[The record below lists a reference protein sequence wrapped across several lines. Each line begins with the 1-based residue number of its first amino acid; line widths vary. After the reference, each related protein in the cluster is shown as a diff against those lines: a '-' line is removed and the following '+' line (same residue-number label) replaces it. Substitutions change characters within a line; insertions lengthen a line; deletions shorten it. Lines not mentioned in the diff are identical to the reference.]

1 MELDFSKIKTELEES
16 KVITGF
22 KYTGISENT
31 IKNYIQKLKQIQKN
45 EGFEDILL
53 YLNSFK
59 NSNSRLAY
67 QTAILGTAKHSPTFL
82 KLITPEVVDLVRE
95 QQIKLIKDENP
106 LSVKQIK
113 NDHEEENWVE
123 WKDLLKL
130 AKNKLE
136 KDGITQDNILIG
148 IYTLIPPSR
157 LDFNNLLIVKNDFKV
172 EDPKQN
178 YIKIK
183 SPTKMVIV
191 LQDYKTSNTYGTNDI
206 PVPAKLAK
214 MISAF
219 IKPETIYLF
228 EKNGNHHLPFK
239 SPETFSRYIKDV
251 FKDLT
256 DKNISVDLLRHFYTT
271 YFRKGDKS
279 LQEKE
284 RVAKIM
290 GHSVATQEEYRRI

>member
-1 MELDFSKIKTELEES
+1 MDFSKIKTELEES

-22 KYTGISENT
+22 KYIGISQTTTN
-31 IKNYIQKLKQIQKN
+31 NYIQKLKKIQAD
-45 EGFEDILL
+45 EGFEDILV

-82 KLITPEVVDLVRE
+82 KLITPEVVDSVRE
-95 QQIKLIKDENP
+95 QQINLIKEENP

-113 NDHEEENWVE
+113 NDHEEENWVD

-130 AKNKLE
+130 AKNKLK
-136 KDGITQDNILIG
+136 KDGINQDNILIA

-178 YIKIK
+178 YLRIRT
-183 SPTKMVIV
+183 PTKMVIV
-191 LQDYKTSNTYGTNDI
+191 LQDYKTSATHGINEI
-206 PVPAKLAK
+206 PVPVPLAKL
-214 MISAF
+214 ISAF

-228 EKNGNHHLPFK
+228 EKNGNKHLPFK
-239 SPETFSRYIKDV
+239 SAETFSRYVKDV
-251 FKDLT
+251 FKELT
-256 DKNISVDLLRHFYTT
+256 DKNISVDLLRHFFTT
-271 YFRKGDKS
+271 YFRKGDKT
-279 LQEKE
+279 LKEKE

-290 GHSVATQEEYRRI
+290 GHSVAIQEEYRRI